1 MSRVCS
7 VALVM
12 SDSLRPCG
20 VSMGSSRQE
29 YWSGLS
35 HPPPGDLPDSG
46 MEPVPPASNSLGQ
59 ILYPL
64 SHQGSPNVQ
73 YSVLKIWN
81 KYLSN
86 WYKYGLTLSWIQI
99 LNLCWSLQKPYMNLQ
114 SNNHSIPTI
123 VKHLDG
129 LTDAMDVNLGK
140 LWEMVRDREA

>member
-12 SDSLRPCG
+12 SNSLQPYG
-20 VSMGSSRQE
+20 VSTGFSRQE

-114 SNNHSIPTI
+114 SKNHSMLTI
-123 VKHLDG
+123 VKYLDSI
-129 LTDAMDVNLGK
+129 TDAMDMNLGK